1 MRLQT
6 ELNIANNEIKNLNAI
21 NTELNKKNQEQE
33 KIIELYKTINVDEL
47 NPSKVLTNSCMSTPL
62 GNQSEKVKRYH
73 SGKKEFPLA
82 EDCNKKHIATIP
94 IHENKRDFTS
104 RNNII
109 DTSKPINYTEKH
121 TFNTKPNICIISGIS
136 NHKQIFNNKRQYDGA
151 ERRILS
157 LSHTRWRHRPTVTW
171 VAGEAS

>member
-1 MRLQT
+1 MSTNSLPDLSQIITSDNLQVLKLELMRLQT

-21 NTELNKKNQEQE
+21 NTELNKKNQEQD
-33 KIIELYKTINVDEL
+33 KIIDLYKTINVNEI

-62 GNQSEKVKRYH
+62 GNQSEKVKMYP
-73 SGKKEFPLA
+73 SSKKGLPLP

-94 IHENKRDFTS
+94 IDANKRDFTS

-121 TFNTKPNICIISGIS
+121 TFNTKPNILLRG
-136 NHKQIFNNKRQYDGA
+136 
-151 ERRILS
+151 
-157 LSHTRWRHRPTVTW
+157 
-171 VAGEAS
+171 